1 MTEKKILD
9 GIKVLSLEQVHVLP
23 WGTAF
28 LADFGAEVLR
38 VESVDHFQ
46 DRKNGPYPDDKVG
59 DEWWNEGGTFTY
71 WNRNKESLCLEVT
84 HPKGKEI
91 FYRLV
96 EKCDIVTDNF
106 RPGTMKR
113 LGFDHETLVQVN
125 PKIISL
131 SCTAYGHTGAW
142 RAAGSRA
149 RTVDAS
155 SGLSFLT
162 GYEGGPSIRASSN
175 YMDHTGGNNV
185 AYALMLALYN
195 RKKTGQGMRVDLS
208 MQEAGVQSIGPA
220 LLEEQVGLS
229 GPRLGCS
236 HLWKAPHNVY
246 PSKGEDRWIT
256 ITVSDDEEWNNLKQA
271 IGNSNWTEDPK
282 FKSSTTRYENRQELD
297 SLISNW
303 TASWDNYELMHHL
316 QSYNVTSGAVL
327 TAADLVADPHLEDR
341 GYFDTFDNPLQ
352 PQVGPRKF
360 AGRPFRIPRIPTP
373 LFQSPNLGQ
382 HNIRALREIGGLS
395 DEEID
400 ELTKEGIINSRPRD
414 TEEKP
419 QGGGRWGG

>member
-9 GIKVLSLEQVHVLP
+9 GVKVLSLEQVHVLP

-28 LADFGAEVLR
+28 LADFGAEVIR

-59 DEWWNEGGTFTY
+59 EEWWNEGGTFTY
-71 WNRNKESLCLEVT
+71 WNRNKESLCLEVA
-84 HPKGKEI
+84 HPKGKET

-113 LGFDHETLVQVN
+113 LGFDHESLVQVN
-125 PKIISL
+125 PNIISL

-142 RAAGSRA
+142 KSAGSRA
-149 RTVDAS
+149 RTVDAP

-185 AYALMLALYN
+185 AYALMLALYH

-229 GPRLGCS
+229 RPRLGCS
-236 HLWKAPHNVY
+236 HFWKAPHNVY

-256 ITVSDDEEWNNLKQA
+256 LTVSDDAEWDNLKQA
-271 IGNSNWTEDPK
+271 IGNHDWTKDHK
-282 FKSSTTRYENRQELD
+282 FNSVTTRYENRHELD
-297 SLISNW
+297 KLISEW
-303 TASWDNYELMHHL
+303 TVNWDNYDLMHHL
-316 QSYNVTSGAVL
+316 QAHNVTAGAVL
-327 TAADLVADPHLEDR
+327 AAPDLVSDPHLEER
-341 GYFDTFDNPLQ
+341 GYFQTFDNPLQ
-352 PQVGPRKF
+352 PQVGPRKY
-360 AGRPFRIPRIPTP
+360 AGRPFRIPGIPTP

-382 HNIRALREIGGLS
+382 HNIRALKEIAGLTD
-395 DEEID
+395 DEINN
-400 ELTKEGIINSRPRD
+400 LTAEGIINTGPKD
-414 TEEKP
+414 DEEKP